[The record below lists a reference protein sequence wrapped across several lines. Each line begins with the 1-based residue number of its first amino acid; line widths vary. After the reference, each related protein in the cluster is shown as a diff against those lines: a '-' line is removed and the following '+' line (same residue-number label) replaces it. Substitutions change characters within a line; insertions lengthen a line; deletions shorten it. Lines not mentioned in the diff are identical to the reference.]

1 MNWLMRSGILRG
13 ITLAVGLVLVAPA
26 APGAEVKP
34 LRVCADPGNMP
45 LSNNKGEGFQNKI
58 AEVVAAGLGTTLTY
72 DWRVSTERGLF
83 RGTIN
88 ANTCDLFMD
97 LPSGLEM
104 VLSTVPLYRSS
115 FVLVSREDR
124 GYRIES
130 LDDPLLKKLKIGV
143 YQMSAIREALGQRDV
158 KANTIVQHIS
168 YDGDAKPERQP
179 SYQVQRVIDGELDM
193 AAIWGPFA
201 GYYKTQRQA
210 PIVLQPVNLMD
221 DRNPLEF
228 DMGIAVR
235 RGDKAYKARIEAV
248 LVKEKDKIRKVLEDY
263 GVPLVD
269 CDACVVDGTLPSHGP
284 YRQPEPEPV
293 AESAKA
299 RGSAVPI
306 ATLEEW
312 LVQGSPPD
320 LELSNAV
327 IGDDIGR
334 VRYLVERKANVN
346 TRDQEGYAPLH
357 NAARIGSVEIATYLL
372 DHGAE
377 VNATD
382 RDGWTPLMF
391 AAWRDKAD
399 MTQLL
404 INRKA
409 RLEAANASGLTPLA
423 IATQHGKTAAA
434 MVLIQAGSDINRAV
448 GTAAFTPLMLA
459 VAKNSTEVVRALLA
473 RGADVNARNTAG
485 YTALMVAAAG
495 NLADVAALLIS
506 HKADASVQ
514 SEDGRTALA
523 IARERDHRAILDLL
537 EQSGGAQGRSSPDQP
552 LHSPA

>member
-1 MNWLMRSGILRG
+1 MNIRMSRALNAAIATVLLSASAAA
-13 ITLAVGLVLVAPA
+13 LAQTSEPVR
-26 APGAEVKP
+26 P

-45 LSNNKGEGFQNKI
+45 LSNIKGEGFQNKI

-97 LPSGLEM
+97 LPTGLEM
-104 VLSTVPLYRSS
+104 VLSTVPLYRST
-115 FVLVSREDR
+115 FVLAYREDR
-124 GYRIES
+124 NYKVDS
-130 LDDPLLKKLKIGV
+130 LDDPLLKTLKIGV
-143 YQMSAIREALGQRDV
+143 YQMSSVREALGQRGV
-158 KANTIVQHIS
+158 KENTVVQHIS

-201 GYYKTQRQA
+201 GYYKTQRKA
-210 PIVLQPVNLMD
+210 DIVLQPLNLMD

-248 LVKEKDKIRKVLEDY
+248 LLKEKDKIRKVLEDY

-269 CDACVVDGTLPSHGP
+269 CDACIIDGTLPSHGP
-284 YRQPEPEPV
+284 YAAPEPEPV
-293 AESAKA
+293 TESAKA
-299 RGSAVPI
+299 KGSAVPI
-306 ATLEEW
+306 ATLQEW
-312 LVQGSPPD
+312 LAQGSSPD

-346 TRDQEGYAPLH
+346 TRDHEGYAPLH
-357 NAARIGSVEIATYLL
+357 NAARIGSVEVARYLL

-377 VNATD
+377 INATE

-399 MTQLL
+399 MALLL
-404 INRKA
+404 IGRKA
-409 RLEAANASGLTPLA
+409 RIEATNTQGLTPLA
-423 IATQHGKTAAA
+423 LATQHGREASAK
-434 MVLIQAGSDINRAV
+434 VLIEAGADVNRAV
-448 GTAAFTPLMLA
+448 GVGAFTPLMLA
-459 VAKNSTEVVRALLA
+459 VAKNSTDVVEALISK
-473 RGADVNARNTAG
+473 GADVNARNTAG

-495 NLADVAALLIS
+495 NLADIAGVLIRNR
-506 HKADASVQ
+506 ADASVK
-514 SEDGRTALA
+514 SEDGRTALT
-523 IARERDHRAILDLL
+523 IARERDFRAILELL
-537 EQSGGAQGRSSPDQP
+537 EKS
-552 LHSPA
+552 